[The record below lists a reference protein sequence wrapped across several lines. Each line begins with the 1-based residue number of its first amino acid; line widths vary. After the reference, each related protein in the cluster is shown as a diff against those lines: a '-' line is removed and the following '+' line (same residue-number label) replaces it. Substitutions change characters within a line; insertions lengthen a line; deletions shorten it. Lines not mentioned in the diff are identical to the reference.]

1 MEHFPTTEKGK
12 WQYFSAAVA
21 EPSQCGLDCVQLR
34 SGSGSA
40 VHQQCRMTRRQTCA
54 KGRQIVWNF
63 QPSELESD
71 ALPLRR
77 SSNGKTRNSAK
88 RSTLATCCKSVKK
101 TDVKLTPHS
110 YPQPSAVFRK
120 HPAENKPE
128 RQPHTL
134 KVASSIGQVS
144 DFLTCILMLQS
155 KRQLR
160 HAHDLCTHE
169 QGKTLTTVFGLRDSF
184 TCAIEAWA
192 SWNERDM
199 RLTVHEAVIFD
210 SEDQSLIH

>member
-21 EPSQCGLDCVQLR
+21 EPSQCVLDCVQLR

-71 ALPLRR
+71 ALPLRQ

-88 RSTLATCCKSVKK
+88 RSKCQGTAVPYPLGFRPRLSRASCVLRTAVRFLAG
-101 TDVKLTPHS
+101 LPW
-110 YPQPSAVFRK
+110 
-120 HPAENKPE
+120 
-128 RQPHTL
+128 L
-134 KVASSIGQVS
+134 LS
-144 DFLTCILMLQS
+144 DELELS
-155 KRQLR
+155 
-160 HAHDLCTHE
+160 
-169 QGKTLTTVFGLRDSF
+169 FGGSP
-184 TCAIEAWA
+184 
-192 SWNERDM
+192 
-199 RLTVHEAVIFD
+199 
-210 SEDQSLIH
+210 